1 MSPDAET
8 TGHDLKHINR
18 LLDFEPVADDFAA
31 AVTAGLSANPK
42 SIPPKFFYDA
52 TGSDIFNRIC
62 ETEEYYV
69 TRTEV
74 ALLGKIGAEIAKHA
88 GPGVSVIEYGCGSSD
103 KIRTLL
109 DALDSPA
116 EYWAIDISRDHL
128 LASADAIGR
137 DYPDL
142 GVNAVVADF
151 AGALELPDQMAGRK
165 LAFFPGST
173 IGNQTPLEAE
183 AFLTGVRGVVGDAG
197 ALLIGVDLKKDL
209 GRLTRAYNDA
219 AGHTADFNLNL
230 LHRMR
235 AELGAELDPDG
246 FEHMAFFDPDQSRI
260 EMHLAAKGAQT
271 IRLGG
276 QAFAFADGETIHS
289 ENSYKYDIAGFQALA
304 ARAGFKAQQCWTDAN
319 DLFSIHFLTS
329 APAPTAPRNYG
340 PSRFV
345 PG

>member
-1 MSPDAET
+1 MTEA
-8 TGHDLKHINR
+8 DLKHIKR

-31 AVTAGLSANPK
+31 AVIAGLSADPK

-52 TGSDIFNRIC
+52 AGSDIFNRIC

-74 ALLGKIGAEIAKHA
+74 ALLGEMGAEIAKHA

-109 DALDSPA
+109 DALDGPA
-116 EYWAIDISRDHL
+116 EYWGIDISRDHL
-128 LASADAIGR
+128 LRSADAIGR
-137 DYPDL
+137 DYPEI
-142 GVNAVVADF
+142 GVYAVVADF
-151 AGALELPDQMAGRK
+151 AEALELPDNMAGRK

-173 IGNQTPLEAE
+173 IGNQTPAEAE
-183 AFLTGVRGVVGDAG
+183 AFLTGVRAVLGDDG

-235 AELGAELDPDG
+235 AELGAELDAEG
-246 FEHMAFFDPDQSRI
+246 FEHKAFFNPDQSRI
-260 EMHLAAKGAQT
+260 EMHLAAKGAQS
-271 IRLGG
+271 IGLGG
-276 QAFAFADGETIHS
+276 HMFTFADGETIHT
-289 ENSYKYDIAGFQALA
+289 ENSCKYDIAGFQALA
-304 ARAGFKAQQCWTDAN
+304 ARAGFEAMQSWTDAD
-319 DLFSIHFLTS
+319 DLFSIHFLKS
-329 APAPTAPRNYG
+329 APAPTTPRNYG

-345 PG
+345 PS

>member
-8 TGHDLKHINR
+8 TDHDLKHIKR

-31 AVTAGLSANPK
+31 AVIAGLSADPK

-74 ALLGKIGAEIAKHA
+74 ALLKAIGPEIAKHA

-128 LASADAIGR
+128 LSSSDAIGR

-151 AGALELPDQMAGRK
+151 AAKLELPDRMAGRK

-173 IGNQTPLEAE
+173 IGNQTPAEAE
-183 AFLTGVRGVVGDAG
+183 AFLTGVRAVVGDGG

-209 GRLTRAYNDA
+209 DRLTRAYNDA

-246 FEHMAFFDPDQSRI
+246 FEHRAFFNSDQSRI
-260 EMHLAAKGAQT
+260 EMHLSAKGAQT
-271 IRLGG
+271 IRLG
-276 QAFAFADGETIHS
+276 AHEFAFADGETIHT
-289 ENSYKYDIAGFQALA
+289 ENSCKYDIAGFQALA
-304 ARAGFKAQQCWTDAN
+304 ARAGFEAVQSWTDAD
-319 DLFSIHFLTS
+319 DLFSIHFLKS
-329 APAPTAPRNYG
+329 ASPAGGARNYG

>member
-8 TGHDLKHINR
+8 SEADLKHIKR

-31 AVTAGLSANPK
+31 AVIAGLSSRPK

-69 TRTEV
+69 TRTEI
-74 ALLGKIGAEIAKHA
+74 ALLRHIGAEIARHA

-103 KIRTLL
+103 KIRSLL
-109 DALDSPA
+109 DALDGPA

-128 LASADAIGR
+128 LRATDAIGR

-151 AGALELPDQMAGRK
+151 AGALELPDHMAGRR

-173 IGNQTPLEAE
+173 IGNQTPAEAE
-183 AFLTGVRGVVGDAG
+183 AFLTNVRAVIGDGG

-209 GRLTRAYNDA
+209 DRLTRAYNDS
-219 AGHTADFNLNL
+219 AGHTADFNMNL

-235 AELGAELDPDG
+235 AELGAELDSDG
-246 FEHMAFFDPDQSRI
+246 FEHRAFFNQDQSRI
-260 EMHLAAKGAQT
+260 EMHLVAKGAQS
-271 IRLGG
+271 IRLG
-276 QAFAFADGETIHS
+276 AREFVFADGETIHT
-289 ENSYKYDIAGFQALA
+289 ENSYKYDIAGFQTLA
-304 ARAGFKAQQCWTDAN
+304 VRAGFEPVQSWTDAA
-319 DLFSIHFLTS
+319 DLFSIHFLKS
-329 APAPTAPRNYG
+329 AAPAGGARNYG

-345 PG
+345 PS